1 MPRVGLPDPH
11 RLSDGVRTR
20 NDLEKEQI
28 NIRGRSNGRVVLGLP
43 KRATGSILGL
53 TLVLPLSTDPGT
65 TLLVLAVYYC

>member
-53 TLVLPLSTDPGT
+53 MLVLPLSTDPGT
-65 TLLVLAVYYC
+65 TLLVLAV